1 MRFIQMLA
9 SSAAFIAAALAVEI
23 NEYPTG
29 GVEAGKTYTV
39 TYSPADN
46 TPTTFILRK
55 GLSTDLDTVGTLTC
69 MFPSHQCLFES
80 RTNFHSA
87 TATGGTFSW
96 TVAKDLPNGADY
108 ALEVRQSGEA
118 PNYSGQFGLTGG
130 SAAASSSIAASASA
144 SSASAVSVSSVI
156 ASKASSAS
164 SAASSV
170 IASAISSAQA
180 SATISPSASHNG
192 TVSSATLST
201 RSASS
206 VRPTSSATGSSTGSA
221 GIPEST
227 GAANSLSSAPLAL
240 LLGAAGAFAFLN

>member
-1 MRFIQMLA
+1 MRFFQMLA

-55 GLSTDLDTVGTLTC
+55 GLSTDLDTVGTLT
-69 MFPSHQCLFES
+69 S
-80 RTNFHSA
+80 

-108 ALEVRQSGEA
+108 ALEIRQSGEA

-144 SSASAVSVSSVI
+144 SSASAHSVSSAI

-164 SAASSV
+164 AAASLSSV
-170 IASAISSAQA
+170 ISSVISSAQA
-180 SATISPSASHNG
+180 SATVSPSASHNG
-192 TVSSATLST
+192 TVSSATLSSH
-201 RSASS
+201 SASS
-206 VRPTSSATGSSTGSA
+206 VRPTGSATGSAS
-221 GIPEST
+221 IPEST
-227 GAANSLSSAPLAL
+227 GAASSLSSAPLAL

>member
-55 GLSTDLDTVGTLTC
+55 GLSTDLDTVGTLT
-69 MFPSHQCLFES
+69 S
-80 RTNFHSA
+80 

-108 ALEVRQSGEA
+108 ALEIRQSGEA

-144 SSASAVSVSSVI
+144 SSASAHSVSSAI

-164 SAASSV
+164 AAASLSSV
-170 IASAISSAQA
+170 ISSVISSAQA
-180 SATISPSASHNG
+180 SATVSPSASHNG
-192 TVSSATLST
+192 TVSSATLSSH
-201 RSASS
+201 SASS
-206 VRPTSSATGSSTGSA
+206 VRPTGSATGSAS
-221 GIPEST
+221 IPEST
-227 GAANSLSSAPLAL
+227 GAASSLSSAPLAL

>member
-1 MRFIQMLA
+1 MRFFQMLA

-55 GLSTDLDTVGTLTC
+55 GLSTDLDTVGTLT
-69 MFPSHQCLFES
+69 S
-80 RTNFHSA
+80 

-108 ALEVRQSGEA
+108 ALEIRQSGEA

-144 SSASAVSVSSVI
+144 SSASAYSVSSAI

-164 SAASSV
+164 AAASLSSV
-170 IASAISSAQA
+170 ISSVISSAQA
-180 SATISPSASHNG
+180 SATVSPSASHNG
-192 TVSSATLST
+192 TVSSATLSSH
-201 RSASS
+201 SASS
-206 VRPTSSATGSSTGSA
+206 VRPTGSATGSAS
-221 GIPEST
+221 IPEST
-227 GAANSLSSAPLAL
+227 GAASSLSSAPLAL